1 MMNDGGGSQFPKPT
15 TRNDGIL
22 SRKVG
27 ELVGILIHIHL
38 HQNPTYWGPPANR
51 PDSGYSN

>member
-1 MMNDGGGSQFPKPT
+1 MMNDGGGLPISQTHHPE
-15 TRNDGIL
+15 RWDSVQESG
-22 SRKVG
+22 RV
-27 ELVGILIHIHL
+27 VGILIHIHL